1 MMQHLPRSAASA
13 QNAPPLLAELQ
24 PLTVMY
30 GAWSRP
36 IELHHKIG
44 APPMSLA
51 ELITAQS
58 LRTKMEGLLDLRM
71 VDSTR
76 PAGRP
81 LLPSKLHGADPF
93 YESYSAG
100 QPGNLSRMRNHIVE

>member
-1 MMQHLPRSAASA
+1 MMQHLPRCAASA
-13 QNAPPLLAELQ
+13 QGGTLPPLQLSSNPSLSCKA
-24 PLTVMY
+24 P
-30 GAWSRP
+30 GSRP

-71 VDSTR
+71 VDLTR

-81 LLPSKLHGADPF
+81 LLVSK
-93 YESYSAG
+93 
-100 QPGNLSRMRNHIVE
+100 